1 MVTIAS
7 FARAFVKV
15 LASISTVSPT
25 RLHRNPAQE
34 PRPGT
39 RMRPDENFV
48 YRPPAQGTSVLKLT
62 ALSSGP

>member
-34 PRPGT
+34 PGCDQMRTLCIDLRP
-39 RMRPDENFV
+39 RAPQF
-48 YRPPAQGTSVLKLT
+48 
-62 ALSSGP
+62 